1 MEDNFLS
8 NSARLLA
15 GLSFG
20 IIAMT
25 AQAAPIQESSQVVKY
40 QKVQVGDTKV
50 FYREAGD
57 AQNPTILL
65 LHGFPTSSF
74 MYRDLIPILAT
85 KYHVVAPDLP
95 GFGFT
100 ESPDRAHFDY
110 KFQNLANVMDG
121 FTQVLGLKK
130 YAIQVFDYG
139 APVGLRL
146 ALAHP
151 ERVTALITQNGNAY
165 EEGLGDAW
173 DPIKK
178 YWREPSNENREA
190 LRQFLKPN
198 GLAWQ
203 YTFGVKDTTL
213 VAPETYTLDSALMAR
228 PDNEEIQLDL
238 FLDYA
243 SNVAL
248 YPQFQKFFREY
259 QPPVLA
265 VWGQNDPFFIPAGA
279 KAFTK
284 DVPQA
289 EIHFFDTGHFALE
302 THNKEIAAK
311 IVDFLDRKLK

>member
-1 MEDNFLS
+1 MESNLLS
-8 NSARLLA
+8 SGTQMLA
-15 GLSFG
+15 ALSLG
-20 IIAMT
+20 IAAMT
-25 AQAAPIQESSQVVKY
+25 AQAAPAQQTAPIVKY
-40 QKVQVGDTKV
+40 QKVQVKDTKV

-57 AQNPTILL
+57 PRKPTILL

-100 ESPDRAHFDY
+100 ESPNRANFDY
-110 KFQNLANVMDG
+110 KFQHLADVMDG
-121 FTQVLGLKK
+121 FTQALGLKK
-130 YAIQVFDYG
+130 YAIQMFDYG

-178 YWREPSNENREA
+178 YWREPSQENREA
-190 LRQFLKPN
+190 LRQFLKPE

-203 YTFGVKDTTL
+203 YTFGVKDVSL
-213 VAPETYTLDSALMAR
+213 VAPETYTLDSTLMAR
-228 PDNEEIQLDL
+228 PENEEIQLDL

-248 YPQFQKFFREY
+248 YPQFQKFFRDY

-284 DVPQA
+284 DVPGA
-289 EIHFFDTGHFALE
+289 DSLFRHWPFRTGNA
-302 THNKEIAAK
+302 
-311 IVDFLDRKLK
+311 